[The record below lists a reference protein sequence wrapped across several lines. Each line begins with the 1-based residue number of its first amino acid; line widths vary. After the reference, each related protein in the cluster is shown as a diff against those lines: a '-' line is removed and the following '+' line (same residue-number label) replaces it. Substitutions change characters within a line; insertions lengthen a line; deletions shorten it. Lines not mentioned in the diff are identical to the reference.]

1 MKSALYTGRVR
12 HRRRAPREH
21 AFDFRLFQ
29 LYLDLDEVEQGR
41 VFAGRWLWSVGR
53 RNVAAFR
60 REDYLG
66 DRRIP
71 LKEAVLDVAEE
82 TLGRRPAG
90 PVRMLTHLRFWGL
103 CFNPVTFYYC
113 FEPDGETLDTVVAQ
127 ITNTPWKERH
137 SYVLERS
144 GSDVSGG
151 ARCWTFPKDFHVSPF
166 MPMDQTYRWWFAE
179 PGERLLVHMENH
191 ESGERVFDATLRMQ
205 RQPITGAS
213 LARALCVHP
222 WMTAKALLGIYVHA
236 ALLFLKRIPFH
247 DHPPRGT
254 RVPLGDPS

>member
-1 MKSALYTGRVR
+1 MNSALYTGRVT
-12 HRRRAPREH
+12 HRRFEPRRH
-21 AFDFRLFQ
+21 AFGFRLFQ
-29 LYLDLDEVEQGR
+29 LYLDLDELDR

-66 DRRIP
+66 DRHVP
-71 LKEAVLDVAEE
+71 LKEAVLDKAQEV
-82 TLGRRPAG
+82 LGRRPAG

-113 FEPDGETLDTVVAQ
+113 FEPDGQTLDTIVAE

-137 SYVLERS
+137 AYVLERS
-144 GSDVSGG
+144 SSVPAGG
-151 ARCWTFPKDFHVSPF
+151 AARWTFPKDFHVSPF
-166 MPMDQTYRWWFAE
+166 MPMEQTYQWWFSD

-191 ESGERVFDATLRMQ
+191 EPGGRVFDATLNMR
-205 RQPITGAS
+205 RRPVTGRS
-213 LARALCVHP
+213 LARALATHP
-222 WMTAKALLGIYVHA
+222 WMTAKALLAIYGHA

-247 DHPPRGT
+247 PHPRHDAG
-254 RVPLGDPS
+254 VPLGGSS